1 MAAGVLVTDVQAVDL
16 DYGTEWQDLAR
27 LSEELRLAVCKIQVK
42 LMAER
47 QHIAA
52 ERQAAAAERAAAAM
66 DREQAAQLAKAAERV
81 SAAAE
86 LVGGHAS
93 SWLARN
99 NESALAKA
107 DNPSSCMSLTPA
119 EQNAPCAQPIP
130 MPAGGT
136 VQPSSPM
143 PVRSPPPMPER
154 RPPPVNQDGDIA
166 AVVGSGS
173 SAPRVKA
180 PPVQGRKQN
189 NSMPQ
194 AQAASLPARVKE
206 PPRAKP
212 TEFSSN
218 IGTGSSPTA
227 GDGRAT
233 MHSEL
238 GREAHEIEQEA
249 MAPQGTAVS
258 SSGASCVGE
267 AVGEADRGAA
277 PAKAASSHEPREQQK
292 QTDGASF
299 AVDDLEDDLEDAE
312 EEEDDEVARWAAQAP
327 PPPNKA
333 PPTESPHY
341 RVMPP
346 PPKATPLPD
355 STPLPPPG
363 EPLDEEPAGV
373 LQDGHEQAAS
383 SQALQGE
390 TRSGPDAASSASMPR
405 VAVKAM
411 PGRGSGSSEVTL
423 QPAQP
428 AQPGSSGAA
437 PWPSPVGKA
446 AASRYKAPPTML
458 SQSSS
463 SASSSDVRRE
473 TAADAL
479 PPAGSAGAGGSLHSA
494 SGSSALPASRV
505 KAPPTHR

>member
-1 MAAGVLVTDVQAVDL
+1 MAAGVLVADVQAVEL
-16 DYGTEWQDLAR
+16 DYGCAWEDLAR
-27 LSEELRLAVCKIQVK
+27 LSEELRLAVCKIQAK
-42 LMAER
+42 LMADR
-47 QHIAA
+47 QCIAA
-52 ERQAAAAERAAAAM
+52 ERQAAAADRAAAAM

-93 SWLARN
+93 SWLAGN
-99 NESALAKA
+99 SESAVAKA
-107 DNPSSCMSLTPA
+107 GNPSSCMPSSAA
-119 EQNAPCAQPIP
+119 EHNAPCTQPLP
-130 MPAGGT
+130 VPAAST
-136 VQPSSPM
+136 LQPCSPM
-143 PVRSPPPMPER
+143 PIRSPPPMPER
-154 RPPPVNQDGDIA
+154 RPPPVNQEGDT
-166 AVVGSGS
+166 AVVIGAGS

-180 PPVQGRKQN
+180 PPVQGRKN
-189 NSMPQ
+189 NSMLQ

-206 PPRAKP
+206 PPRTKP
-212 TEFSSN
+212 TEFSSLV
-218 IGTGSSPTA
+218 GTGSSPSEA
-227 GDGRAT
+227 DGRAT
-233 MHSEL
+233 ARSEL
-238 GREAHEIEQEA
+238 SREAHEMEQEA
-249 MAPQGTAVS
+249 MAPQGAAVS
-258 SSGASCVGE
+258 SSGASCVVE
-267 AVGEADRGAA
+267 AVGEADRGVA
-277 PAKAASSHEPREQQK
+277 PAKAASSHEPREQPQ
-292 QTDGASF
+292 QMDGASF
-299 AVDDLEDDLEDAE
+299 AVDDFEDDLEDVE

-333 PPTESPHY
+333 PPPESPHY

-363 EPLDEEPAGV
+363 APLDEESAGV
-373 LQDGHEQAAS
+373 PQDGHEQAAS
-383 SQALQGE
+383 SQMLQGE
-390 TRSGPDAASSASMPR
+390 IRSVLDTASSASVPR

-411 PGRGSGSSEVTL
+411 PGRGSASSEVTL

-463 SASSSDVRRE
+463 SASSSDARRE
-473 TAADAL
+473 TAADAPSL
-479 PPAGSAGAGGSLHSA
+479 SAGAGGSLPA
-494 SGSSALPASRV
+494 SGTGSSALPASRV